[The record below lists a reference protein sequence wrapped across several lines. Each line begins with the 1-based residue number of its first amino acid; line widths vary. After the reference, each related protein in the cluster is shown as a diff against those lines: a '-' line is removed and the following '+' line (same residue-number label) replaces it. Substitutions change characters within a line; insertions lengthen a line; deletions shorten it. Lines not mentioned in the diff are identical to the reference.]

1 MVKKDPDH
9 LLTLLTGS
17 VDLRD
22 DQDTWQQKCPVT
34 QVEVEYDQDVCIF
47 YFFVSKSLDRKFYI

>member
-9 LLTLLTGS
+9 LLRLLTGS
-17 VDLRD
+17 VDLSGD
-22 DQDTWQQKCPVT
+22 KDTWQQKCPVT

-47 YFFVSKSLDRKFYI
+47 YFFVSKSPDRKFYV